1 MSYNLEDDDI
11 TLSNKHHTIFLMNS
25 RNRKKMFAMTT
36 AQRGFDFEKDIETL
50 RYHCLSVLNIQTTFI
65 IINYTA
71 GNMNEHFK
79 MDRSS
84 SQT

>member
-1 MSYNLEDDDI
+1 
-11 TLSNKHHTIFLMNS
+11 
-25 RNRKKMFAMTT
+25 MTT
-36 AQRGFDFEKDIETL
+36 AQSGFDFDKVIETL

-71 GNMNEHFK
+71 GNMNAYLK

-84 SQT
+84 SQTYSEDS

>member
-1 MSYNLEDDDI
+1 
-11 TLSNKHHTIFLMNS
+11 
-25 RNRKKMFAMTT
+25 MTT
-36 AQRGFDFEKDIETL
+36 AQSGFDFDKVIETL

-71 GNMNEHFK
+71 GNMNEYLK

>member
-1 MSYNLEDDDI
+1 
-11 TLSNKHHTIFLMNS
+11 
-25 RNRKKMFAMTT
+25 MTT
-36 AQRGFDFEKDIETL
+36 AQSGFDFDKVIEFL

-71 GNMNEHFK
+71 GNMNEYLK